1 MGQTPQPSDRRTYE
15 IGDFPC
21 TIGRSSGCNVRFA
34 GDRQISR
41 KHAAIVLQDGEF
53 MVSDLGSDNG
63 TWLDGKRLTPN
74 QATKLRDFQ
83 TLKLGTSTTLDIRI
97 KY

>member
-1 MGQTPQPSDRRTYE
+1 
-15 IGDFPC
+15 
-21 TIGRSSGCNVRFA
+21 
-34 GDRQISR
+34 
-41 KHAAIVLQDGEF
+41 

-83 TLKLGTSTTLDIRI
+83 TLRLGASTTLDIRI